1 MLNAEEID
9 TAGPP
14 SIERRNPL
22 GIEWFG
28 QTVASL
34 CWIASVFVYGLDG
47 AGDYLQVC
55 AAAAW
60 LVANITA
67 AMPARRGSSSE
78 PRDP

>member
-28 QTVASL
+28 QTVA
-34 CWIASVFVYGLDG
+34 
-47 AGDYLQVC
+47 
-55 AAAAW
+55 
-60 LVANITA
+60 NITA

-78 PRDP
+78 PRNP